1 MIQVPVQMPNVDQT
15 ACVDFYPNHLIASS
29 PPALEVSKLN
39 VTLRGADRPVTV
51 IRGLDFSLSNGEIGC
66 LLGPSGCGKTTALR
80 SIAGFVRPDSGQIRI
95 LGKTVSDAGVWVPP
109 NLRGVG
115 IVFQDYALFPHLSVR
130 ANVEFGLRKLAPDL
144 IKARGEQMLD
154 LVKLREWA
162 ERFPHELSGG
172 QQQRVA
178 LARALAPE
186 PQLLLLDEPF
196 SNLDPDLREE
206 LAHELRDLLKL
217 AHSTALLV
225 THDQY
230 EAFALADTVGVM
242 EQGRIAQWD
251 TAYRLYH
258 EPATRSVADFVGLG
272 AFLPGVMSQVSGL
285 PAITTE
291 IGSVPIVST
300 IDAANAKAQADDQ
313 GQLVV
318 LLRPDDVVHDDISNL
333 RAEVIRKAFRG
344 AQILYTLRL
353 PSKQELMALV
363 PSHHNH
369 AIGEQIGIR
378 IVADHVITF
387 ARR

>member
-1 MIQVPVQMPNVDQT
+1 MTP
-15 ACVDFYPNHLIASS
+15 S
-29 PPALEVSKLN
+29 PAALEVSHLK
-39 VTLRGADRPVTV
+39 VSLRDADSPVQV
-51 IRGLDFSLSNGEIGC
+51 IKGLDFSLRKAEIGC

-80 SIAGFVRPDSGQIRI
+80 SIAGFVRPDSGAVKI
-95 LGKTVSDAGVWVPP
+95 LGKTVSDNTVWVPP

-144 IKARGEQMLD
+144 IRQRGEQMLA
-154 LVKLREWA
+154 LVKLGEWA

-196 SNLDPDLREE
+196 SNLDPDLREQ

-217 AHSTALLV
+217 TRSTALLV

-230 EAFALADTVGVM
+230 EAFALADSVGVM
-242 EQGRIAQWD
+242 EGGRIAQWD

-258 EPATRSVADFVGLG
+258 EPATRSVADFVGMG
-272 AFLPGVMSQVSGL
+272 AFLPGVMSMELGL
-285 PAITTE
+285 PVITTE
-291 IGSVPIVST
+291 IGSVPVISS
-300 IDAANAKAQADDQ
+300 IDAANARAKADSK

-318 LLRPDDVVHDDISNL
+318 LLRPDDVVHDDVSGL
-333 RAEVIRKAFRG
+333 RAEVVRKAFRG
-344 AQILYTLRL
+344 AQFLYTLRL
-353 PSKQELMALV
+353 PSNQELMALV

-378 IVADHVITF
+378 IDADHVITF
-387 ARR
+387 ERS